1 MPLTPLASCL
11 MPTAN
16 RRRFVPGA
24 ITRFLAQDYA
34 NAELI
39 ILDDG
44 EDAVADLVPSHPKIR
59 YLRGPRHRSLGEK
72 RNQAAAA
79 AQGEILLHWDDDD
92 WYAPERIGLQVRA
105 LQNSGADVCGIDRA
119 FFVDPGRRAAWEY
132 VYPQGNGQAPWVC
145 GATLCYRRDYWQ
157 THRFTGL
164 QVGEDTAFAAAVP
177 PQRLHILP
185 DNRFFAALIHQ
196 DNTSPKHVHDRR
208 WQPADFG
215 TLLSR
220 TGSFW
225 EAAPSAGIATRGSA
239 LVAAAG
245 GIGDIL
251 RVTPLIRALHL
262 LGHAV
267 DVLLAPD
274 NPQAAD
280 LLRGA
285 AEIASL
291 HVVPDTT
298 PGIAG
303 PLPPELTGTRYRL
316 AAFTRWAAP
325 LAPQIAATSSL
336 HFNPAD
342 WLAQGD
348 SACVA
353 ALARAAGWQGELP
366 APFARHSK
374 RDFALPAGT
383 VGLHPGCKPGWPW
396 KRWHGF
402 ADLAAQLEHVLLLGT
417 EADRDGAGS
426 YFEPLQWPPH
436 VLDFCGKLSLAD
448 TAALISQCGAVVAN
462 DSGMMHLAAV
472 LGVPTIGIFGITSPQ
487 REAMKLPTMHV
498 LTKGLPC
505 EPACRREPWGRRDC
519 AQHLACLKTLTPDE
533 VIGRLDSVL
542 KEPAAML
549 DQIAPALLQAAP
561 PQPAVRL
568 ALAVHMEGGV
578 GDVILAARLVE
589 AAYRSLGHCDI
600 DVYYKNPEVARF
612 VFHDTSFVR
621 HFYPAAS
628 GRLPLPGYDLSVSTL
643 HYAGFTVHNPA
654 HLSQHFPDVAER
666 LGHAAERFAAH
677 RGLFEKRPHLD
688 GLWGRISASAGRNAL
703 DNLGFCSGL
712 DVSRATELVLNPD
725 AAALAMLP
733 AMLGGAEHYITI
745 HDGFDNS
752 MTIPPGGA
760 TKCWTLEGWTAFIRA
775 FKADHP
781 AYRVVQLGGNK
792 SRAIAGVDIN
802 LIGRTSL
809 HQAAWILKSAA
820 LHVDTD
826 SGLVHLA
833 DAVHTKAVVLF
844 GPTDPLVYG
853 HDKHVA
859 VIEGDCSACWW
870 STADWLAH
878 CPRGLK
884 QPACMAAITPERVL
898 RQSAEVLE
906 HRRPPKAEM
915 IGARLYEGALMR
927 RDEAVLQAVFADAGL
942 VPVPITAHARNTES
956 GVYLHASKQWEY
968 LLAIAAIRDLGQR
981 RLRVLD
987 AGGGRGAL
995 AFHLAAQGHQVEV
1008 IDRDFLWDHGG
1019 DEDIERRFMQS
1030 PTGNLRFRHGG
1041 LHNLPVADECVDVVT
1056 CISVVEHLREKPMVL
1071 RELLR
1076 VLRPGGLLVLTFDI
1090 ASAPEGFEDQ
1100 SRVEIFSPESL
1111 SAFLQPICGKIAPFS
1126 DTDAVESAER
1136 IQADGVAGIPNGMT
1150 VGGIVLRKWDDVSP
1164 IGERHDFLEKSSD

>member
-1 MPLTPLASCL
+1 MLGQPLSLASCL

-24 ITRFLAQDYA
+24 IARFLAQDYDR
-34 NAELI
+34 AELI

-44 EDAVADLVPSHPKIR
+44 EDAVADLAPDHPKIR
-59 YLRGPRHRSLGEK
+59 YLRSPRCGSLGEK
-72 RNQAAAA
+72 RNHAAAA
-79 AQGEILLHWDDDD
+79 ARGEILLHWDDDD
-92 WYAPERIGLQVRA
+92 WYAPERIGLQVQA
-105 LQNSGADVCGIDRA
+105 LQDSGADVCGIDRA
-119 FFVDPGRRAAWEY
+119 FFIDPGRRAAWEY
-132 VYPQGNGQAPWVC
+132 VYPQGNGHAPWVC

-157 THRFTGL
+157 AHRFTGL

-208 WQPADFG
+208 WQPADYG
-215 TLLSR
+215 ALLSR
-220 TGSFW
+220 TGPFW
-225 EAAPSAGIATRGSA
+225 ETATSGNAVAARGSA

-251 RVTPLIRALHL
+251 RATPLIRALHL

-267 DVLLAPD
+267 DVVLAPD
-274 NPQAAD
+274 NPQTAD

-285 AEIASL
+285 PEIASL

-298 PGIAG
+298 PGIAAM
-303 PLPPELTGTRYRL
+303 LPPELTGARYRL

-325 LAPQIAATSSL
+325 LAPQIHAQSSL

-348 SACVA
+348 TACVA

-366 APFARHSK
+366 APFARHSG
-374 RDFALPAGT
+374 RDFSLPAGT
-383 VGLHPGCKPGWPW
+383 IGLHPGCKSGWPW

-402 ADLAAQLEHVLLLGT
+402 ADLAERLEHVALLGT
-417 EADRDGAGS
+417 AADRDGAGS
-426 YFEPLQWPPH
+426 YFPPLHWPPH
-436 VLDFCGKLSLAD
+436 VLDFCGKLALAD
-448 TAALISQCGAVVAN
+448 TAALIAQCRAVIAN
-462 DSGMMHLAAV
+462 DSGLMHLAAV

-487 REAMKLPTMHV
+487 REAMTLPAMHV

-519 AQHLACLKTLTPDE
+519 VQHLACLKTLTPDE
-533 VIGRLDSVL
+533 VIGRLDTVL

-549 DQIAPALLQAAP
+549 DQPAPALRQTTTPAP
-561 PQPAVRL
+561 VVRL

-589 AAYRSLGHCDI
+589 AAYRALGHCDI
-600 DVYYKNPEVARF
+600 DVYYKTPEVARF

-621 HFYPAAS
+621 HFFPAANS
-628 GRLPLPGYDLSVSTL
+628 RTPMAGYDLSVSTL
-643 HYAGFTVHNPA
+643 HYASFTMHNPA
-654 HLSQHFPDVAER
+654 RLRQHFPEAAER
-666 LGHAAERFAAH
+666 LGRASERFATH
-677 RGLFEKRPHLD
+677 RGLFDKRPHLD

-725 AAALAMLP
+725 VAALAALP
-733 AMLGGAEHYITI
+733 ALLGGAERYITI

-760 TKCWTLEGWTAFIRA
+760 TKCWTLEGWTDFIRA
-775 FKADHP
+775 FKAAYP
-781 AYRVVQLGGNK
+781 ACRVVQLGGNK
-792 SRAIAGVDIN
+792 SRPIAGVDVN

-809 HQAAWILKSAA
+809 HQAAWILKNAA

-833 DAVHTKAVVLF
+833 RAVHARAVVLF
-844 GPTDPLVYG
+844 GPTEPLLYG
-853 HDKHVA
+853 HDTHAA
-859 VIEGDCSACWW
+859 VSEGDCSACWW

-878 CPRGLK
+878 CPRGL
-884 QPACMAAITPERVL
+884 QRPACMAAITPKRVL
-898 RQSAEVLE
+898 RETVAVMD
-906 HRRPPKAEM
+906 RCRPPRAEM
-915 IGARLYEGALMR
+915 LNAALYDGALIQ

-942 VPVPITAHARNTES
+942 APVPIASHARNAGT

-968 LLAIAAIRDLGQR
+968 LAALAAIRDLGPR
-981 RLRVLD
+981 RLCILD

-995 AFHLAAQGHQVEV
+995 AFHLAAQGHEVEV

-1030 PTGNLRFRHGG
+1030 TTDNLRMRHGG
-1041 LHNLPVADECVDVVT
+1041 LHNLPVADESVDVVV
-1056 CISVVEHLREKPMVL
+1056 CISVVEHLREKPTVL

-1090 ASAPEGFEDQ
+1090 SAAPEPFEDQ
-1100 SRVEIFSPESL
+1100 MRVEIFSPERL
-1111 SAFLQPICGKIAPFS
+1111 SAFLRPICGEIAPFS
-1126 DTDAVESAER
+1126 DADAVESAAR
-1136 IQADGVAGIPNGMT
+1136 IQADGVAGIPDGMT
-1150 VGGIVLRKWDDVSP
+1150 VGGIMLRKA
-1164 IGERHDFLEKSSD
+1164 R